1 VPAGS
6 IKTSNLDTLEFL
18 TKYVNYWII
27 LPRIGYNWILLD
39 MKLINDMNLTSLII
53 TPELLKLI
61 TEIDE
66 FKGSWKQIGENN
78 PDQLSALRYVATI
91 ESIGSSTR
99 IEGSK
104 LSDQEI
110 ESLLS
115 NIKKQSFNTRDEQE
129 VAGYSETIETI
140 YQNYSDIPITENYI
154 KQLHIQLLR
163 HSTKDERHRGEYK
176 KHSNSVEAFDGS
188 GKSLGVVFQTTSAF
202 DTPFEMQNLVK
213 WASRTLEDK
222 SYHPLI
228 VTAVFAVVF
237 LAIHPFQDGNGRLSR
252 LLSTLI
258 MLKSGYVY
266 IPYSSIESVIEKNKD
281 AYYLALQRTQK
292 TLKSDKVDWIPWL
305 NFLLSSLKRQKDHL
319 LNKTENLSKYD
330 ELDHESA
337 LIMQYVD
344 ANGRITIMQAQN
356 IITTIKR
363 PTIKNRFNKL
373 VNNELLIRHGKT
385 KGTWYAIS

>member
-1 VPAGS
+1 
-6 IKTSNLDTLEFL
+6 
-18 TKYVNYWII
+18 
-27 LPRIGYNWILLD
+27 
-39 MKLINDMNLTSLII
+39 
-53 TPELLKLI
+53 
-61 TEIDE
+61 
-66 FKGSWKQIGENN
+66 
-78 PDQLSALRYVATI
+78 
-91 ESIGSSTR
+91 
-99 IEGSK
+99 
-104 LSDQEI
+104 
-110 ESLLS
+110 
-115 NIKKQSFNTRDEQE
+115 
-129 VAGYSETIETI
+129 
-140 YQNYSDIPITENYI
+140 
-154 KQLHIQLLR
+154 
-163 HSTKDERHRGEYK
+163 
-176 KHSNSVEAFDGS
+176 
-188 GKSLGVVFQTTSAF
+188 VVFQTTSAF

>member
-1 VPAGS
+1 
-6 IKTSNLDTLEFL
+6 
-18 TKYVNYWII
+18 
-27 LPRIGYNWILLD
+27 
-39 MKLINDMNLTSLII
+39 MNLTALNI

-66 FKGSWKQIGENN
+66 FKGSWIQIGEND
-78 PDQLSALRYVATI
+78 PEQLNALRYVATI
-91 ESIGSSTR
+91 KSIGSSTR

-115 NIKKQSFNTRDEQE
+115 NIKQHSFNTRDEQE

-140 YQNYSDIPITENYI
+140 YQNYLDIPITENYI

-176 KHSNSVEAFDGS
+176 KHSNSVEAFDS
-188 GKSLGVVFQTTSAF
+188 NSKSLGVVFQTAAAF
-202 DTPFEMQNLVK
+202 DTPFEMQTLIK
-213 WASRTLEDK
+213 WTSQTLEDK
-222 SYHPLI
+222 SFHPLI
-228 VTAVFAVVF
+228 IAAVFTVVF

-258 MLKSGYVY
+258 MLKSGYNY

-281 AYYLALQRTQK
+281 AYYLSLQRTQK
-292 TLKSDKVDWIPWL
+292 TLKNDQVDWIPWL
-305 NFLLSSLKRQKDHL
+305 GFFLSSLKRQKDHL
-319 LNKTENLSKYD
+319 QNKTNNLNKYAD
-330 ELDHESA
+330 LDHESA

-344 ANGRITIMQAQN
+344 INARITITQAQN

-363 PTIKNRFNKL
+363 PTIKNRLNKL
-373 VNNELLIRHGKT
+373 VNNNLLTRHGKT
-385 KGTWYAIS
+385 KGVWYSKKTNTKALN

>member
-1 VPAGS
+1 
-6 IKTSNLDTLEFL
+6 
-18 TKYVNYWII
+18 
-27 LPRIGYNWILLD
+27 
-39 MKLINDMNLTSLII
+39 M
-53 TPELLKLI
+53 
-61 TEIDE
+61 
-66 FKGSWKQIGENN
+66 
-78 PDQLSALRYVATI
+78 
-91 ESIGSSTR
+91 
-99 IEGSK
+99 
-104 LSDQEI
+104 
-110 ESLLS
+110 
-115 NIKKQSFNTRDEQE
+115 
-129 VAGYSETIETI
+129 
-140 YQNYSDIPITENYI
+140 
-154 KQLHIQLLR
+154 
-163 HSTKDERHRGEYK
+163 
-176 KHSNSVEAFDGS
+176 
-188 GKSLGVVFQTTSAF
+188 VFQTTSAF

-228 VTAVFAVVF
+228 VTAVFTVVF